1 MKTNNFDEAP
11 FSKFFRNVHS
21 QNGEDGVIEEILN
34 RIGWSDLSLWVAEF
48 GAWDGRH
55 LSNTFSLV
63 ESRKFNSVYIEG
75 DSTKFTD
82 LVATAELFP
91 RIVPIEAMISSGS
104 GEDNSL
110 DNLLAQ
116 TEIPSDFDVLS
127 IDIDSYDLDIWE
139 SLSNYYPKIVVIEIN
154 SGIMPGVLS
163 RHNKV
168 NEGNSFSSTLQVA
181 TRKNYFLVCHT
192 GNCIFV
198 REDILPLLKVPTRYL
213 DYPELLFRYEPMWMP
228 VKISIIRLLVRRILP
243 LSLKIAIMTTVSKL
257 RFSLSKD
264 SIPKND

>member
-11 FSKFFRNVHS
+11 FSPFFRNVYS

-34 RIGWSDLSLWVAEF
+34 RIGWSNLSLWAAEF
-48 GAWDGRH
+48 GAWDGQH

-63 ESRKFNSVYIEG
+63 KSKNFRSVYIEG
-75 DSTKFTD
+75 DSVKFQD
-82 LVATAELFP
+82 LVSTVSLFP
-91 RIVPIEAMISSGS
+91 QIAPIEAMISSRPGQT
-104 GEDNSL
+104 NSL
-110 DNLLAQ
+110 DSLLAQ
-116 TEIPSDFDVLS
+116 TEIPDDFDVLS
-127 IDIDSYDLDIWE
+127 IDIDSFDLDIWE
-139 SLSNYYPKIVVIEIN
+139 SLSNYHPKIVVIEIN

-163 RHNKV
+163 RHNQIHD
-168 NEGNSFSSTLQVA
+168 GNSFSSTLQVA
-181 TRKNYFLVCHT
+181 FNKNYFLVCHT

-198 REDILPLLKVPTRYL
+198 REDILPFLKLPKRYL

-228 VKISIIRLLVRRILP
+228 NKISMIRLLVRKIVP
-243 LSLKIAIMTTVSKL
+243 LSLKIAIMTVVSKL

>member
-1 MKTNNFDEAP
+1 MKTHNFDEAP
-11 FSKFFRNVHS
+11 FSRFFGNVHS

-34 RIGWSDLSLWVAEF
+34 RIGFSDLSLWAVEF

-63 ESRKFNSVYIEG
+63 ESRKFSAVYIEG
-75 DSTKFTD
+75 DSDKFTD
-82 LVATAELFP
+82 LVSTSELFP
-91 RIVPIEAMISSGS
+91 RIVPIEAMISSRS
-104 GEDNSL
+104 GQENSL
-110 DNLLAQ
+110 DNLLAR
-116 TEIPSDFDVLS
+116 TEIPRDFDILS

-139 SLSNYYPKIVVIEIN
+139 SLSNYHPKIVVIEIN

-163 RHNKV
+163 RHNKIY
-168 NEGNSFSSTLQVA
+168 EGNSFSSTLQVA
-181 TRKNYFLVCHT
+181 NKKNYFLVCHT

-198 REDILPLLKVPTRYL
+198 REDILPVLKVPQRYL

-228 VKISIIRLLVRRILP
+228 SKVSIVRLLVRRILP
-243 LSLKIAIMTTVSKL
+243 LRLKILIMTVVSKL

>member
-1 MKTNNFDEAP
+1 MKTHNFDDAP
-11 FSKFFRNVHS
+11 FSKFFRNVYS

-34 RIGWSDLSLWVAEF
+34 RIGWSNLSLWAAEF
-48 GAWDGRH
+48 GAWDGQH

-63 ESRKFNSVYIEG
+63 KSRRFSAVYIEG
-75 DSTKFTD
+75 DSEKFND
-82 LVATAELFP
+82 LVSTAEQFP
-91 RIVPIEAMISSGS
+91 NIVPLEAMISSSS
-104 GEDNSL
+104 GEINSL
-110 DNLLAQ
+110 DNLFAK
-116 TEIPSDFDVLS
+116 TEIPVDFDILS

-139 SLSNYYPKIVVIEIN
+139 SLNDYHPKIVVIEIN

-163 RHNKV
+163 RHNKIH
-168 NEGNSFSSTLQVA
+168 EGNSFSSTLQVA

-198 REDILPLLKVPTRYL
+198 REDILPLLKVPNRYL
-213 DYPELLFRYEPMWMP
+213 EYPELLFRYEPMWMP
-228 VKISIIRLLVRRILP
+228 VKISIVRLLVRRIVP
-243 LSLKIAIMTTVSKL
+243 LSLKILIMTALSKL